1 MQEIDEIYHDLC
13 LKLIHGNKVGNTHE
27 LNNVQVTL
35 NDITQNIVSIRGIS
49 PSYLFA
55 EQLWYF
61 TGRNDMRFISTFGSM
76 WERLSDDGVT
86 NNSAYGYL
94 MKHAFGFDQIEKI
107 IELLRKDPN
116 SRRAVINLNTPN
128 EHVIETHDEPCTI
141 CLQFLLRDGKLNC
154 TTVMRSN
161 DIWFGFPY
169 DVAFFTE
176 LQMYIADRL
185 EVEYGTYTH
194 FVMSMHLY
202 DRNEDEIIKM
212 LRRPISNRIVFDRHK
227 FHHEKTFV
235 VGLIDHAINHC
246 SKEYTRE
253 LMLDLAKEHFGFKE
267 INDEDYQH
275 GYRD

>member
-1 MQEIDEIYHDLC
+1 MQEIDRIYYGLLD
-13 LKLIHGNKVGNTHE
+13 KLVFKGQEVNGTRE
-27 LNNVQVTL
+27 LNNIQVTL
-35 NDITQNIVSIRGIS
+35 HDITKGIVSIRGIS

-55 EQLWYF
+55 EALWYF
-61 TGRNDMRFISTFGSM
+61 TGRNDVKFISTFGSM
-76 WERLSDDGVT
+76 WERLSDDGKT

-128 EHVIETHDEPCTI
+128 EHVIETKDEPCTI
-141 CLQFLLRDGKLNC
+141 CLQFLIRDGRLNC

-169 DVAFFTE
+169 DVAFFTL

-194 FVMSMHLY
+194 FVISMHLY
-202 DRNEDEIIKM
+202 DRNVEE
-212 LRRPISNRIVFDRHK
+212 VHK
-227 FHHEKTFV
+227 ILNNPVSKVITFNKNKFYHDKEFV
-235 VGLIDHAINHC
+235 ADLIDHSANHC
-246 SKEYTRE
+246 SKEHTRE
-253 LMLDLAKEHFGFKE
+253 LMIDLAKDRFDFKE
-267 INDEDYQH
+267 EENEN
-275 GYRD
+275 

>member
-1 MQEIDEIYHDLC
+1 MREIDQIYLNLLHRLVYT
-13 LKLIHGNKVGNTHE
+13 GQKVNSTHE

-35 NDITQNIVSIRGIS
+35 NDITKGIVSIRGIS

-55 EQLWYF
+55 EALWYF
-61 TGRNDMRFISTFGSM
+61 TGRNDVKFISTFGSM
-76 WERLSDDGVT
+76 WERLSDDGKT

-94 MKHAFGFDQIEKI
+94 MKYAFGFDQVEKI
-107 IELLRKDPN
+107 IELLKKDPS

-128 EHVIETHDEPCTI
+128 KKVIETKDEPCTI

-169 DVAFFTE
+169 DVAFFTL

-185 EVEYGTYTH
+185 GAAYGTYTH

-202 DRNEDEIIKM
+202 DRNYDEVLNILDK
-212 LRRPISNRIVFDRHK
+212 PISKVIVFDRNK
-227 FHHEKTFV
+227 FYQNKDFV
-235 VGLIDHAINHC
+235 AELINHSCCHC
-246 SKEYTRE
+246 SKEYSRQ
-253 LMLDLAKEHFGFKE
+253 LMLKLAKEHFDFKE
-267 INDEDYQH
+267 EIK
-275 GYRD
+275 